1 MAAVRRTMDGRRCR
15 SSLPYSRRRR
25 ATRSTVTGRPEPRA
39 GPWRTG
45 SVRRQRAWEPKPA
58 RRPEASRPGRQ
69 PRLGRPTVSERLAL
83 PGQPQQSVGP
93 IQQAERWELQEQAE
107 RRRSSG
113 RLAQPVGRAA
123 RFAAPVGSAL
133 RRGRRSATWAWGPP
147 GFRRQR
153 WTQRRACAESSPRR
167 SCLGCLRWASPTW
180 MAVLSLVPQAR
191 PTSTTETVERKAG
204 LRVS

>member
-1 MAAVRRTMDGRRCR
+1 MVGVRRTTDGWHRCSTQWCFR
-15 SSLPYSRRRR
+15 IQRTWTVRGQPERR
-25 ATRSTVTGRPEPRA
+25 AA
-39 GPWRTG
+39 PWRTA
-45 SVRRQRAWEPKPA
+45 SVRRRTGTEPA
-58 RRPEASRPGRQ
+58 QTPEASRPGR
-69 PRLGRPTVSERLAL
+69 PPTLGRPSGTER
-83 PGQPQQSVGP
+83 QEQRSVGP
-93 IQQAERWELQEQAE
+93 AQRAERRELQEQAE